1 MIVCDKRLVV
11 ANYVQDDWAGNRI
24 IPSIAYLHTFIHAP
38 TMNEYHTQADL
49 YEWIRPL
56 NAMDAVLN
64 YLMDMYPSMLL
75 LPRETKKKKPAF
87 VNRNDSVNHN
97 NDDIDDGKA
106 EGGSHSNN
114 NDDVPEEVTRAI
126 LSILHFQST
135 LLRNATSKHVYNS
148 VRELSDLL
156 TAANDDVAAS
166 ALSVLA
172 GLAVPPMLHRQ
183 QAPEA
188 GQHSTALH
196 RSGGGGGDHGDN
208 EGEGAEG
215 TSARVMGRLMNLA
228 RGWGAKGT
236 GLGLLSC
243 VSMDDVSMNNYND
256 MDLDRNNNNNNEDTV
271 GVADEEKA
279 RLKNK
284 QEEWSFIKRAGE
296 IVFEYYYQPTPT
308 ANVNKGVESSTNASK
323 TAKNGRLVSLYVTK
337 EKMFVASPDPPASPS
352 SSSSSSTT
360 TKRRKILTT
369 DVVTNLPRPTLPP
382 SQKTIKST
390 AQLYR
395 ECLVK
400 IREQLSPNDLPK
412 GDDSALP
419 PLPQERLFALLS
431 SIRLAR
437 SFHTSSS
444 RTAAVKHR
452 LRALICV
459 VHAYPDQEGICSYF
473 VAQPELTGE
482 LVDLLR
488 PTVSSGHISTNGAK
502 RSKENNNDD
511 HNGSILAALS
521 DSPLVPYSIRT
532 LAVEALTALVARRD
546 MAQATNAATNV
557 AKQTNV
563 LIELGVGKGQYLG
576 LLPTLIRYSLA
587 ALNSF
592 FLNQKRNCDT
602 NINGTEN
609 VMKNNIGTGTD
620 SVMDIGIELGLAFL
634 RATKPPPLPLKVRE
648 ERALEFIDSILTLT
662 SAVISVPSGTA
673 SLTDCGIIPALVS
686 TIALDGQ
693 MARRLLPGDHVD
705 GTNDSEEEEESY
717 SVSLLKFISAQ
728 AIQILE
734 GAIVTHNSALSAF
747 HELKGVD
754 ILIQRL
760 GIEVEKV
767 KLCQVADDS
776 MLRVDGNGNSEDASA
791 VMESSDDSTTV
802 ATPLSHRRRS
812 LQAARRVLLFSAINC
827 LTVVFHQHDANSG
840 TNPASSPNGGAL
852 LRKPELLNVLIEIM
866 DNVDSYGGVL
876 AALVATFLSDVMNS
890 DPQVVHFVHSSGL
903 AKSFLSLLA
912 TNESRGQNEP
922 LLVASA
928 ELIMA
933 IPNVIMA
940 LSLTEAGAKA
950 VAEANPFF
958 ELLSIF
964 CCSKYVMPNSRCLL
978 NEMAAIIGTGLDEL
992 MRHNPNL
999 KSICLTALVEVM
1011 GKIVKIG
1018 QSLIVAE
1025 DKAIIPNVK
1034 ENVID
1039 PLPQMDDLISGRTC
1053 LMQFGFNIVQLLE
1066 QILHSNDH
1074 ITSFIDVGGFDAL
1087 LDLAQYVV
1095 TPSGRSIVAHVT
1107 CLSSPSITT
1116 ISHNTSNTIAVLV
1129 KSVFR

>member
-1 MIVCDKRLVV
+1 MNKR
-11 ANYVQDDWAGNRI
+11 
-24 IPSIAYLHTFIHAP
+24 
-38 TMNEYHTQADL
+38 HTQADL

-75 LPRETKKKKPAF
+75 LPRETKKKKPAV
-87 VNRNDSVNHN
+87 VNRNDSVNHIN
-97 NDDIDDGKA
+97 DDGKA
-106 EGGSHSNN
+106 VGGSTSSK
-114 NDDVPEEVTRAI
+114 NDDDNVVPEDVTRAI

-196 RSGGGGGDHGDN
+196 RSGGGSGGDHGDN
-208 EGEGAEG
+208 DGEGAEG

-243 VSMDDVSMNNYND
+243 ISMDDASMNNYDDNLFAE
-256 MDLDRNNNNNNEDTV
+256 MDRNNNNEDTV
-271 GVADEEKA
+271 GVAEEEKA
-279 RLKNK
+279 RRKNK

-296 IVFEYYYQPTPT
+296 IMFEYYYQPTPT
-308 ANVNKGVESSTNASK
+308 ANVNKEVQSSTNDNK
-323 TAKNGRLVSLYVTK
+323 TEKNGRLISLYVTK
-337 EKMFVASPDPPASPS
+337 EEMFVASPDPPAPPL

-369 DVVTNLPRPTLPP
+369 GVATNLPRPTPPP
-382 SQKTIKST
+382 SQTIKST

-400 IREQLSPNDLPK
+400 IKEQLSPNDLPK
-412 GDDSALP
+412 DDSTLP

-444 RTAAVKHR
+444 RIAAVKHR

-488 PTVSSGHISTNGAK
+488 PTVSSGHISTTGAK
-502 RSKENNNDD
+502 RSKEKNDD
-511 HNGSILAALS
+511 DENGSILAALS
-521 DSPLVPYSIRT
+521 DSPVVPYSILS

-546 MAQATNAATNV
+546 MAQATNAATNI

-592 FLNQKRNCDT
+592 FLNQECSRDT
-602 NINGTEN
+602 NIEGKEN
-609 VMKNNIGTGTD
+609 VVKNKIGTGTD

-705 GTNDSEEEEESY
+705 GANESEEESY

-760 GIEVEKV
+760 SIEVEKV
-767 KLCQVADDS
+767 KLCQVAEDS
-776 MLRVDGNGNSEDASA
+776 MLRIDGNGNREDTCA
-791 VMESSDDSTTV
+791 VMESSNDSTTV
-802 ATPLSHRRRS
+802 VTPLSHRRRS
-812 LQAARRVLLFSAINC
+812 LQAARRVLLFSAVNC

-912 TNESRGQNEP
+912 TN
-922 LLVASA
+922 
-928 ELIMA
+928 
-933 IPNVIMA
+933 
-940 LSLTEAGAKA
+940 
-950 VAEANPFF
+950 
-958 ELLSIF
+958 
-964 CCSKYVMPNSRCLL
+964 
-978 NEMAAIIGTGLDEL
+978 
-992 MRHNPNL
+992 
-999 KSICLTALVEVM
+999 KS
-1011 GKIVKIG
+1011 
-1018 QSLIVAE
+1018 
-1025 DKAIIPNVK
+1025 N
-1034 ENVID
+1034 
-1039 PLPQMDDLISGRTC
+1039 
-1053 LMQFGFNIVQLLE
+1053 
-1066 QILHSNDH
+1066 
-1074 ITSFIDVGGFDAL
+1074 
-1087 LDLAQYVV
+1087 
-1095 TPSGRSIVAHVT
+1095 
-1107 CLSSPSITT
+1107 
-1116 ISHNTSNTIAVLV
+1116 
-1129 KSVFR
+1129 

>member
-1 MIVCDKRLVV
+1 MDEC
-11 ANYVQDDWAGNRI
+11 
-24 IPSIAYLHTFIHAP
+24 
-38 TMNEYHTQADL
+38 HTQADL

-64 YLMDMYPSMLL
+64 HLMDMYPSMLL
-75 LPRETKKKKPAF
+75 LPREKKTNKKPANI
-87 VNRNDSVNHN
+87 VNRNDSS
-97 NDDIDDGKA
+97 
-106 EGGSHSNN
+106 EGGSNSNN
-114 NDDVPEEVTRAI
+114 NDDDVAPEDVTRAI
-126 LSILHFQST
+126 LTILHFQST

-156 TAANDDVAAS
+156 TAANDDVAFM

-208 EGEGAEG
+208 DGGGAEG

-243 VSMDDVSMNNYND
+243 ISMDDASMNNCND
-256 MDLDRNNNNNNEDTV
+256 MDMDSNNNQDTV
-271 GVADEEKA
+271 VVADEKKA
-279 RLKNK
+279 RRKNK
-284 QEEWSFIKRAGE
+284 QEEWSFIVRAGE
-296 IVFEYYYQPTPT
+296 IMFEYYYQPTPT
-308 ANVNKGVESSTNASK
+308 ANVNKGVDSSTNASM

-337 EKMFVASPDPPASPS
+337 EEMFVASPDPPASPS

-360 TKRRKILTT
+360 TKRRKILNTG
-369 DVVTNLPRPTLPP
+369 VVTNLLRPTLPS

-400 IREQLSPNDLPK
+400 ISEQLSPNDLPK

-444 RTAAVKHR
+444 RIAGVKHR
-452 LRALICV
+452 LRALICL

-488 PTVSSGHISTNGAK
+488 PTVSSGHISTTGAK
-502 RSKENNNDD
+502 RSKENNNGDE
-511 HNGSILAALS
+511 NGSILAALS

-546 MAQATNAATNV
+546 MTPTNASTNV

-563 LIELGVGKGQYLG
+563 LIELGVEKGQYLG

-592 FLNQKRNCDT
+592 FLNQERNRDT
-602 NINGTEN
+602 DIKDKEN
-609 VMKNNIGTGTD
+609 VVTNMGTGND
-620 SVMDIGIELGLAFL
+620 SVMNIGIELGLAFL

-693 MARRLLPGDHVD
+693 MARRLLPGDNVY
-705 GTNDSEEEEESY
+705 GTNDSEEEESY

-767 KLCQVADDS
+767 KLYMVEDDS
-776 MLRVDGNGNSEDASA
+776 MLRVDGIGNSEVASA
-791 VMESSDDSTTV
+791 AMKSSGESTTV

-812 LQAARRVLLFSAINC
+812 LQAARRVLLFSTVNC

-903 AKSFLSLLA
+903 AKSFLSLVL
-912 TNESRGQNEP
+912 TNKSNGKNEP
-922 LLVASA
+922 LLAASA

-950 VAEANPFF
+950 VAEANPFPA
-958 ELLSIF
+958 LLSIF
-964 CCSKYVMPNSRCLL
+964 CCTKYVMPNSRCLL
-978 NEMAAIIGTGLDEL
+978 NEMAAIIGTGLDEF

-999 KSICLTALVEVM
+999 RSICLTALVEVL

-1025 DKAIIPNVK
+1025 DKAIAPNVK
-1034 ENVID
+1034 ENVND
-1039 PLPQMDDLISGRTC
+1039 HLPKMDDLISDRTF

-1066 QILHSNDH
+1066 QILHSDDH
-1074 ITSFIDVGGFDAL
+1074 ITSFVDVGGFDAL

-1107 CLSSPSITT
+1107 CLSCPSITT

>member
-1 MIVCDKRLVV
+1 
-11 ANYVQDDWAGNRI
+11 
-24 IPSIAYLHTFIHAP
+24 
-38 TMNEYHTQADL
+38 
-49 YEWIRPL
+49 
-56 NAMDAVLN
+56 MDAVLN

-75 LPRETKKKKPAF
+75 LPRETKKKKPAV
-87 VNRNDSVNHN
+87 VNRNDSVNHIN
-97 NDDIDDGKA
+97 DDGKA
-106 EGGSHSNN
+106 VGGSTSSK
-114 NDDVPEEVTRAI
+114 NDDDNVVPEDVTRAI

-196 RSGGGGGDHGDN
+196 RSGGGSGGDHGDN
-208 EGEGAEG
+208 DGEGVEG

-243 VSMDDVSMNNYND
+243 VSMDDASMNNYD
-256 MDLDRNNNNNNEDTV
+256 DILFAEMDRNNNNEETV
-271 GVADEEKA
+271 GVAEEEKA
-279 RLKNK
+279 RRKNK

-296 IVFEYYYQPTPT
+296 IMFEYYYQPTPT
-308 ANVNKGVESSTNASK
+308 ANVNKEVQSSTNDNK
-323 TAKNGRLVSLYVTK
+323 TEKNGRLISLYVTK
-337 EKMFVASPDPPASPS
+337 EEMFVASPDPPAPPLS
-352 SSSSSSTT
+352 SLSSLTT
-360 TKRRKILTT
+360 TKRRKILTSG
-369 DVVTNLPRPTLPP
+369 VATNLPRPTPPP
-382 SQKTIKST
+382 SQTIKST

-400 IREQLSPNDLPK
+400 IKEQLSPNDLPK
-412 GDDSALP
+412 DDSTLP

-444 RTAAVKHR
+444 RIAAVKHR

-488 PTVSSGHISTNGAK
+488 PTVSSGHISTTGAK
-502 RSKENNNDD
+502 RSKEKNDD
-511 HNGSILAALS
+511 DENGSILAALS
-521 DSPLVPYSIRT
+521 DSPVVPYSIRS

-546 MAQATNAATNV
+546 MAQATNAATNI

-592 FLNQKRNCDT
+592 FLNQECSRDI
-602 NINGTEN
+602 NIEGKEN
-609 VMKNNIGTGTD
+609 VAKNNIGTGTN

-705 GTNDSEEEEESY
+705 GANESEEESY

-767 KLCQVADDS
+767 KLCQVAEDL
-776 MLRVDGNGNSEDASA
+776 MLRIDGNGNREDTSA
-791 VMESSDDSTTV
+791 VMESSNDSTTV

-812 LQAARRVLLFSAINC
+812 LQAARRVLLFSAVNC

-912 TNESRGQNEP
+912 TNESNGQNEP
-922 LLVASA
+922 LLAPSA

-950 VAEANPFF
+950 VAEANPFPA
-958 ELLSIF
+958 LLSIF
-964 CCSKYVMPNSRCLL
+964 CCPKYVMPNSRCLL
-978 NEMAAIIGTGLDEL
+978 NEMAAIIGTGLDEF

-999 KSICLTALVEVM
+999 RSICLTALVEVM

-1025 DKAIIPNVK
+1025 DEVIDPSIK
-1034 ENVID
+1034 ENVND
-1039 PLPQMDDLISGRTC
+1039 PLPKMDDLISDRTC

-1066 QILHSNDH
+1066 QILHSDDH
-1074 ITSFIDVGGFDAL
+1074 ITSFVDVGGFDAL

-1107 CLSSPSITT
+1107 CLSCPSITS

>member
-1 MIVCDKRLVV
+1 
-11 ANYVQDDWAGNRI
+11 
-24 IPSIAYLHTFIHAP
+24 
-38 TMNEYHTQADL
+38 
-49 YEWIRPL
+49 
-56 NAMDAVLN
+56 MDAVLN

-75 LPRETKKKKPAF
+75 LPRETTKKKPAII
-87 VNRNDSVNHN
+87 VNINDSV
-97 NDDIDDGKA
+97 
-106 EGGSHSNN
+106 N
-114 NDDVPEEVTRAI
+114 NDDVPQDVIRAI

-196 RSGGGGGDHGDN
+196 RSGGGGGDHGVH

-243 VSMDDVSMNNYND
+243 VSMDDASMNNYND
-256 MDLDRNNNNNNEDTV
+256 MDMDGNNKEETV

-279 RLKNK
+279 RRKNK
-284 QEEWSFIKRAGE
+284 QEAWSFIKRAGE
-296 IVFEYYYQPTPT
+296 IMFEYYYQPTPT
-308 ANVNKGVESSTNASK
+308 ANVSKGVESSTNASK
-323 TAKNGRLVSLYVTK
+323 TAENGRLVSLYVSK
-337 EKMFVASPDPPASPS
+337 EEMFVASPDPPASPS

-360 TKRRKILTT
+360 TKRRKILKTG
-369 DVVTNLPRPTLPP
+369 VVTNFPRPTLPS

-444 RTAAVKHR
+444 RIAAVKHR

-459 VHAYPDQEGICSYF
+459 VHVYPDQEGICSYF

-488 PTVSSGHISTNGAK
+488 PTVSSGHISTTGAK
-502 RSKENNNDD
+502 RSKENNNDE
-511 HNGSILAALS
+511 NGSILAALS
-521 DSPLVPYSIRT
+521 DSPLVPYMIRT
-532 LAVEALTALVARRD
+532 LAVEALTALVARREL
-546 MAQATNAATNV
+546 AQATNAATNV

-592 FLNQKRNCDT
+592 FLNQERCRDT
-602 NINGTEN
+602 NIMGKEN
-609 VMKNNIGTGTD
+609 VVKNNIDTGTV

-693 MARRLLPGDHVD
+693 MARRLLPVD
-705 GTNDSEEEEESY
+705 NVHGTNDNEEEESY

-776 MLRVDGNGNSEDASA
+776 ILHIVGNGNSEDASD
-791 VMESSDDSTTV
+791 VMESAGDSTTV
-802 ATPLSHRRRS
+802 ATSLSYRRRS
-812 LQAARRVLLFSAINC
+812 LQAARRVLLFSALNC

-840 TNPASSPNGGAL
+840 TNPASSPNGGAM
-852 LRKPELLNVLIEIM
+852 LRKSELLNVLTEIM

-912 TNESRGQNEP
+912 TKEIKGQNEP
-922 LLVASA
+922 LLVKSA

-950 VAEANPFF
+950 VAEANPFSS
-958 ELLSIF
+958 LLSIF

-999 KSICLTALVEVM
+999 KLICLTALVEVM

-1025 DKAIIPNVK
+1025 DEAIDPNVK
-1034 ENVID
+1034 ENVND
-1039 PLPQMDDLISGRTC
+1039 SLPKMDDLISDRTC

-1066 QILHSNDH
+1066 QILHSDDH
-1074 ITSFIDVGGFDAL
+1074 ITSFVDVGGFDAL
-1087 LDLAQYVV
+1087 LDLARDVV

-1107 CLSSPSITT
+1107 CLSGPSITT